1 MGEAM
6 TRLSA
11 EQLFEKVRPSVV
23 VIKVGPGTG
32 SGFFTADGSVIAT
45 NAHVVEGS
53 SRAKIKMHDGK
64 ELECQVVRSYK
75 VDDIAFLYSPQKGT
89 VPPLRASTTLKVGQT
104 VMALGNPL
112 GMEYTLSRGII
123 SGINQMVGGKPFIQT
138 DASIAP
144 GSSGGPLFD
153 EFAMVVGVNSQVR
166 GNTIGLAIPAEL
178 VHQRLGETVQLWP
191 QLASTKYCP
200 VCGERSADP
209 KYCGGCGM
217 ERTKAKEM
225 EPPLEAPAHNA
236 PAAVAAVQASAGAAC
251 RACKN
256 TMSAGEKY
264 CARCGASVAG
274 V

>member
-1 MGEAM
+1 MAEASN
-6 TRLSA
+6 RLSA

-53 SRAKIKMHDGK
+53 SRAKIKTYDGR
-64 ELECQVVRSYK
+64 EFECPVVRSFK
-75 VDDIAFLYSPQKGT
+75 VDDIAFLYSPQKGS
-89 VPPLRASTTLKVGQT
+89 VPPLRASNTLKVGQT

-123 SGINQMVGGKPFIQT
+123 SGVNQMVGGKPFIQT

-153 EFAMVVGVNSQVR
+153 EYAMVVGVNSQVR

-191 QLASTKYCP
+191 QFGATHYCP
-200 VCGERSADP
+200 VCGERSGDA
-209 KYCGGCGM
+209 KYCGGCGI
-217 ERTKAKEM
+217 EREKAKAL
-225 EPPLEAPAHNA
+225 EPALDAPAESK
-236 PAAVAAVQASAGAAC
+236 PAVAAQQLSTGGQC